1 MKLKT
6 KVGPKG
12 QIVIPK
18 PIREK
23 LKIAPSDTVLLDL
36 EGDQMILTKAY
47 PDPVKAMAE
56 MAEQIG
62 GKWSEILWGDELY
75 EEVFGGKYGVPR
87 RKRLHRGGRGKR

>member
-23 LKIAPSDTVLLDL
+23 LGIGPSDTVVLDL
-36 EGDQMILTKAY
+36 EGEQMTLTVASRDSIKTFA
-47 PDPVKAMAE
+47 
-56 MAEQIG
+56 QIAKQYG
-62 GKWSEILWGDELY
+62 EKSSEILWGDELY
-75 EEVFGGKYGVPR
+75 EEIFGGKYGLSR
-87 RKRLHRGGRGKR
+87 RKRVRVRRAR

>member
-23 LKIAPSDTVLLDL
+23 LGIAPSDTVLVDL
-36 EGDQMILTKAY
+36 EGDRMTLVTAPQ
-47 PDPVKAMAE
+47 DPIKTFARIAK
-56 MAEQIG
+56 QFG
-62 GKWSEILWGDELY
+62 GKSSELVWGDELY
-75 EEVFGGKYGVPR
+75 EEVFGGKYGLPR
-87 RKRLHRGGRGKR
+87 RQRVRARRT

>member
-23 LKIAPSDTVLLDL
+23 LGVKPDDIVLLDIERERL
-36 EGDQMILTKAY
+36 VVEKVIEDPLKAIFEFSQ
-47 PDPVKAMAE
+47 KF
-56 MAEQIG
+56 G
-62 GKWSEILWGDELY
+62 RKSSEIVRGDELY
-75 EEVFGGKYGVPR
+75 EEVFGDKYGVPR
-87 RKRLHRGGRGKR
+87 HKRVRASTSRKR